1 MTRHDKP
8 DDVEHNAAT
17 KAAPM
22 GLAALGRGQIAYAKA
37 VTVDGNELYA
47 IHAADGEPLAMVE
60 NRRLAFAVIRQ
71 NDLEPASVH

>member
-1 MTRHDKP
+1 MTRNDKP
-8 DDVEHNAAT
+8 DGAGRDAAA

-60 NRRLAFAVIRQ
+60 DRGRAFAVIRQ
-71 NDLEPASVH
+71 NELEPASVH